1 MNNKKALI
9 AIITVFS
16 FTLIF
21 YLSHFFLSKDFSK
34 AACAKLKAADREIFL
49 ELARTRQEQTLGLM
63 FRRSLAADRGM
74 FFVFNSSD
82 KRTFWMKN
90 TMLPLDILFIDSSL
104 RVKRIFS
111 GVPVPFDNEN
121 EETIPRVSAEAKYVL
136 EIASG
141 TAASLGIK
149 EGDGLNLKAVDR
161 ESCPEFNIS
170 RR

>member
-1 MNNKKALI
+1 MKNKKALI
-9 AIITVFS
+9 LSITVFS
-16 FTLIF
+16 AAAIF
-21 YLSHFFLSKDFSK
+21 YLSHFLLSTDFSK
-34 AACAKLKAADREIFL
+34 AACARLKSADREIFL

-63 FRRSLAADRGM
+63 FRRSLPADRGM

-82 KRTFWMKN
+82 KRIFWMKN
-90 TMLPLDILFIDSSL
+90 TMLPLDILFLDSSF

-136 EIASG
+136 EVASG

-149 EGDGLNLKAVDR
+149 EGDRLNLKAMDR
-161 ESCPEFNIS
+161 ESCP
-170 RR
+170 